1 MGNRGSSPV
10 PSTSVEHSEA
20 VDVHT
25 AHYKELYA
33 DLTTSGSNGEPV
45 DGKTFRVKL
54 AELHHL
60 STINV
65 LASSCVMFYIIF
77 FCFTILLSQL
87 GSGCK
92 LLWWALS

>member
-10 PSTSVEHSEA
+10 PATSVGHSEV

-33 DLTTSGSNGEPV
+33 DLTTPGSNGEPV
-45 DGKTFRVKL
+45 DGKTFRVSMFPACMHGL
-54 AELHHL
+54 
-60 STINV
+60 V
-65 LASSCVMFYIIF
+65 LVPCLTFPYASQN
-77 FCFTILLSQL
+77 LLSQL
-87 GSGCK
+87 GSVCK